1 MKGGILMIIFLSI
14 LLILSGY
21 LIGSIPTAYLVGR
34 LIRGRDVRRYGS
46 GTVSGSMVYEHIA
59 HWAVV
64 PVGLFDVGKAALPS
78 WLALHLG
85 LGPGVAVAAG
95 LAAAVGH
102 NWPVFL
108 NFTGGRGLS
117 TFLGLLLVVFP
128 WGVAW
133 IIIPLAIGYLVF
145 KDSPPFALF
154 SMLTLPIFACFLD
167 GSSIVILSTIC
178 MLIIMIIKRLEANRR
193 PLPDDIKEIGKIL
206 LRRLIL
212 DRDIASHADWI
223 NRQPIAP
230 ED

>member
-1 MKGGILMIIFLSI
+1 MIIFFSI

-34 LIRGRDVRRYGS
+34 LIRGRDLRLYGS
-46 GTVSGSMVYEHIA
+46 GTVSGSMVFEHIA

-64 PVGLFDVGKAALPS
+64 PVGLFDVAKAALPA

-85 LGPGVAVAAG
+85 LGSGVAVAAG
-95 LAAAVGH
+95 MAASIGH

-117 TFLGLLLVVFP
+117 TFLGLLLIVFP

-133 IIIPLAIGYLVF
+133 IVIPLAIGYLVF

-154 SMLTLPIFACFLD
+154 SMLTLPIFTYFLD
-167 GSSIVILSTIC
+167 GSVIVIWGTVC
-178 MLIIMIIKRLEANRR
+178 MLIIMVIKRLEANRR
-193 PLPDDIKEIGKIL
+193 TLPDNIKEWRL
-206 LRRLIL
+206 VLVRRLIL
-212 DRDIASHADWI
+212 DRDIASHTEWI
-223 NRQPIAP
+223 NRCP
-230 ED
+230 ETTEE